1 MEKIECRIK
10 PESVAEEAMSYEKTV
25 HKKFIQLLLTLL
37 CSARLPE
44 ELPIEAEL
52 RNDPDFQKL
61 YNYTLALRELSA
73 ALHGGDLQRL
83 VSGKGFILANLK
95 ALQSNL
101 RHLTWQTKKVA
112 EGDFSQKVD
121 FLGEFSEAFNE
132 MTARLRDTNSQLV
145 RLASEDTLTQVFNRL
160 ALDRFLSAAFAE
172 AREQERAL
180 SVLLFD
186 IDHFKKVNDNY
197 GHHAGDQVLIQISQV
212 LKAQFRSADMLA
224 RYGGEEFMAVLPDT
238 GTEQAAVIGT
248 RALNAVRKAVVQ
260 MDAAQTLSVTV
271 SIGVSEIR
279 TEDTSYEELLKRCD
293 KALYE
298 AKNSGRNRLCV
309 L

>member
-1 MEKIECRIK
+1 MEKTECRIK
-10 PESVAEEAMSYEKTV
+10 PESVAEEALLPERSV
-25 HKKFIQLLLTLL
+25 DKKFIQLLLTLL
-37 CSARLPE
+37 CSSRLPE

-52 RNDPDFQKL
+52 LNDPDFQKL
-61 YNYTLALRELSA
+61 YNYILALRELSA
-73 ALHGGDLQRL
+73 ALYCGDLQRL

-95 ALQSNL
+95 ALQSSL
-101 RHLTWQTKKVA
+101 RHLTWQTKKIA

-145 RLASEDTLTQVFNRL
+145 KLASEDKLTKVFNRL
-160 ALDRFLSAAFAE
+160 ALDQFLCAAFAE

-186 IDHFKKVNDNY
+186 IDHFKKVNDSF

-212 LKAQFRSADMLA
+212 LKKQFRSADMLA
-224 RYGGEEFMAVLPDT
+224 RYGGEEFIAVLPET
-238 GTEQAAVIGT
+238 GIKQAAVIGT
-248 RALNAVRKAVVQ
+248 RALNAVSTASVQ

-293 KALYE
+293 RALYE

>member
-1 MEKIECRIK
+1 MEKTKCRIK
-10 PESVAEEAMSYEKTV
+10 PESVAEEAMTHQKTV

-37 CSARLPE
+37 CSSRLPE

-52 RNDPDFQKL
+52 RNDPDFHKL
-61 YNYTLALRELSA
+61 YNYILALRELSA

-101 RHLTWQTKKVA
+101 RHLSWQTKKVA

-132 MTARLRDTNSQLV
+132 MTARLCDTNSQLV

-160 ALDRFLSAAFAE
+160 ALDRFLSVAFAE

-186 IDHFKKVNDNY
+186 IDHFKKVNDSF

-212 LKAQFRSADMLA
+212 LKKQFRSADMLA
-224 RYGGEEFMAVLPDT
+224 RYGGEEFMAVLPET
-238 GTEQAAVIGT
+238 GTKQAAVIGT

-293 KALYE
+293 RALYE

>member
-1 MEKIECRIK
+1 METTECRIK
-10 PESVAEEAMSYEKTV
+10 PESVAEEAMPHQKAL

-61 YNYTLALRELSA
+61 YNYILSLRELSA

-101 RHLTWQTKKVA
+101 RHLSWQTKKVA
-112 EGDFSQKVD
+112 EGDFSHKVD
-121 FLGEFSEAFNE
+121 FLGEFSDAFNE

-186 IDHFKKVNDNY
+186 IDHFKKVNDSF

-212 LKAQFRSADMLA
+212 LKKQFRSADMLA
-224 RYGGEEFMAVLPDT
+224 RYGGEEFIAVLPET
-238 GTEQAAVIGT
+238 GTKQAVVIGT

-293 KALYE
+293 RALYE